1 MIRSLEPALRSCSEA
16 GIVPLECGTSYI
28 PPPNMVI
35 TGRRGRGLFSRHARS
50 EQGNMDHQ
58 LDPSSQRVQEHLRSL
73 GVDARVTEMP
83 STTRTAKEAAQAIGC
98 SLAQIAKSIVFRT
111 TQSGRPVLVIASGAN
126 RVNERRMAEL
136 IGEQIEKAT
145 PEFVRETTGF
155 VIGGVPPVG
164 HSNPVE
170 TWIDRDLLQFD
181 MIWAAAGTPFT
192 VFSIKPNQLQT
203 ITAGNIQ
210 SVI

>member
-1 MIRSLEPALRSCSEA
+1 MPIEVWETAQLQTA
-16 GIVPLECGTSYI
+16 
-28 PPPNMVI
+28 
-35 TGRRGRGLFSRHARS
+35 ARS
-50 EQGNMDHQ
+50 ELGNMDYQ
-58 LDPSSQRVQEHLRSL
+58 LNPSSQKVQEYLRSV
-73 GVDARVTEMP
+73 GVEVRVTEMP
-83 STTRTAKEAAQAIGC
+83 ATTRTAKEAAQTIGC
-98 SLAQIAKSIVFRT
+98 SVAQIAKSIVFRT
-111 TQSGRPVLVIASGAN
+111 AQSGRPVLVIASGAN

-181 MIWAAAGTPFT
+181 IIWAAAGTPFT

-203 ITAGNIQ
+203 ITAGNIE

>member
-1 MIRSLEPALRSCSEA
+1 MKTDEGSFLS
-16 GIVPLECGTSYI
+16 
-28 PPPNMVI
+28 
-35 TGRRGRGLFSRHARS
+35 HARS
-50 EQGNMDHQ
+50 ELGNMDYQ
-58 LDPSSQRVQEHLRSL
+58 LNPSSQKVQEYLRSV
-73 GVDARVTEMP
+73 GVEARVTEIP
-83 STTRTAKEAAQAIGC
+83 ATTRTAKEAAQTIGC
-98 SLAQIAKSIVFRT
+98 PVAQIAKSIVFRT
-111 TQSGRPVLVIASGAN
+111 AQSGRPVLVIASGAN

-181 MIWAAAGTPFT
+181 IIWLPPGRPPPCFRLSQTNCRQSRQATLNRSPEIRGRDFLAAA
-192 VFSIKPNQLQT
+192 
-203 ITAGNIQ
+203 
-210 SVI
+210 